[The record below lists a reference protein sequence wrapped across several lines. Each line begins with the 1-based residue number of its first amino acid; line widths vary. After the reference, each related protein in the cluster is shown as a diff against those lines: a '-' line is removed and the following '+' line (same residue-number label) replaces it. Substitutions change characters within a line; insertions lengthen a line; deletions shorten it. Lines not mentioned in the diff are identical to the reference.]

1 MKFGHPVVEKINM
14 YKSLAKNNI
23 SLPQQGLLKVV
34 SSYIMAFL
42 YVKNY
47 TIKIISKITQG
58 N

>member
-1 MKFGHPVVEKINM
+1 M

-34 SSYIMAFL
+34 SSYSMAFL
-42 YVKNY
+42 YIKNY
-47 TIKIISKITQG
+47 TSKIISKITQG